1 MKLKFLLYISVAQL
15 FGLSADDVC
24 AATSDSLVAKSPE
37 RVEYLDATPVRLST
51 DRKLRFA
58 WGAEVEGCVDM
69 SGHDMSS
76 LGINAGFGF
85 EWKWVRFFG
94 VGAQADIMVSNSSRA
109 IPLFVN
115 FRTDFSKRRRL
126 LFVDMRGGVAL
137 ANFEHDRK
145 ETVPYVSGGV
155 GVTLASGRTFSSHI
169 IVGYTWIGQK
179 ECYIGDVLRD
189 CPGLSYAQLRLGVSF

>member
-1 MKLKFLLYISVAQL
+1 MKLKFLLYISVALL

-126 LFVDMRGGVAL
+126 LFADMRGGVA
-137 ANFEHDRK
+137 
-145 ETVPYVSGGV
+145 
-155 GVTLASGRTFSSHI
+155 LASGRTFSSHI

>member
-1 MKLKFLLYISVAQL
+1 
-15 FGLSADDVC
+15 
-24 AATSDSLVAKSPE
+24 
-37 RVEYLDATPVRLST
+37 
-51 DRKLRFA
+51 
-58 WGAEVEGCVDM
+58 
-69 SGHDMSS
+69 
-76 LGINAGFGF
+76 
-85 EWKWVRFFG
+85 
-94 VGAQADIMVSNSSRA
+94 MVSNSSHA

-126 LFVDMRGGVAL
+126 LFVDIRGGVAL

-145 ETVPYVSGGV
+145 ETDPYVSGGV